1 VFDDDLRRQL
11 AKDRRIGRSVG
22 RLLDQVRVPITCTP
36 IAKLAH
42 NSVVGFDCNVDWNAA
57 ELHEPLETITKVVE
71 DAGMSRALDLALVR
85 TVLAQLSEWDREPPA
100 TIVPG
105 LAVRLTAAGAQSPLL
120 PELVRDMIARTRANP
135 AQCWLG
141 IPEAA
146 VADDLDATSQVAA
159 ALDELGIGVALR
171 DFGSAVSSL
180 EQLRCLPTP
189 TITIAGVLVEAVAD
203 PDGEARAAGIA
214 LLAAIV
220 QYAKALGRIVVAFGV
235 QDLAHAE
242 RLRDLG
248 VEFGSGP
255 AFGPTVSPGQ
265 IADFLTAG

>member
-1 VFDDDLRRQL
+1 
-11 AKDRRIGRSVG
+11 
-22 RLLDQVRVPITCTP
+22 
-36 IAKLAH
+36 
-42 NSVVGFDCNVDWNAA
+42 
-57 ELHEPLETITKVVE
+57 
-71 DAGMSRALDLALVR
+71 
-85 TVLAQLSEWDREPPA
+85 
-100 TIVPG
+100 
-105 LAVRLTAAGAQSPLL
+105 
-120 PELVRDMIARTRANP
+120 
-135 AQCWLG
+135 
-141 IPEAA
+141 
-146 VADDLDATSQVAA
+146 
-159 ALDELGIGVALR
+159 
-171 DFGSAVSSL
+171 VSSL

-203 PDGEARAAGIA
+203 PDDEARAAGIA